1 MAITIKSEFLLYG
14 TSGCHL
20 CDEAIALL
28 EAIGNVT
35 WHEIDIADDDAL
47 LLRYGTRIPVLARSD
62 GSEIGWPFGATELI
76 AFLKH

>member
-1 MAITIKSEFLLYG
+1 MNPELQFYG

-35 WHEIDIADDDAL
+35 WHKIDIADDDAL
-47 LLRYGTRIPVLARSD
+47 LARYGTRIPVLARSD
-62 GSEIGWPFGATELI
+62 GREIGWPFGTTELT
-76 AFLKH
+76 AFLKR